1 MKVSHLVV
9 AGCSWTYCQGLE
21 SPQTQGW
28 PALVGKALGIPVVNL
43 ALPGLGNDA
52 IHRRTYEYAFEDHG
66 TNPLYIICW
75 TQLWRREAW
84 CRKLYNPKSVDGY
97 NIISFPDNNPQN
109 NLEKALL
116 DTWSEEDFYRRLM
129 LYNLSI
135 TSLFKLKNIP
145 YYTSFFSDDIYEA
158 NRSIVQDIKD
168 RLKKT
173 DEYLVTNVNRL
184 LDFHQ
189 IADKYPKTRCGHE
202 GIEGNIAISN
212 YLINMLKHVVPVNT
226 SYLTLK
232 EYEKRTDPCGAH
244 FSVWI

>member
-28 PALVGKALGIPVVNL
+28 PALVSKALGVPVVNL

-66 TNPLYIICW
+66 TNPLFIICW
-75 TQLWRREAW
+75 SQLWRREAW

-97 NIISFPDNNPQN
+97 NIIGFPNNNPNN
-109 NLEKALL
+109 NLERALL
-116 DTWSEEDFYRRLM
+116 DTWNEEDFYRKWI
-129 LYNLSI
+129 LYSLSI
-135 TSLFKLKNIP
+135 DSLFRSKNIP
-145 YYTSFFSDDIYEA
+145 YYTSFFSDDIYSSNQEIVNDVKLRFNGA
-158 NRSIVQDIKD
+158 NTH
-168 RLKKT
+168 LKN
-173 DEYLVTNVNRL
+173 YGNRL
-184 LDFHQ
+184 QDFHQ
-189 IADKYPKTRCGHE
+189 IANDYPKTHCGHE
-202 GIEGNIAISN
+202 GVEGNIAIAN
-212 YLINMLKHVVPVNT
+212 YLIPMLKHVVPVSS

-232 EYEKRTDPCGAH
+232 EFENKADPHGAH